1 MATPLARLLQDV
13 LHEPDVRAQFAAG
26 PESFF
31 ADHGYDH
38 LDAADVREALFVLA
52 DGAEPEAA
60 GDYQSGADAIG
71 DTPGLAELDG
81 IAGAA
86 AGLASAVARILGAPQ
101 LDDPTDPAELDDLAD
116 RFGGAD
122 ADDPGPDP
130 SDHDDRDDGDDADA
144 DDDAADGRG
153 PDADGDPADP
163 ADTADTADR
172 SALGHA
178 GSSDDASTDLDDRG
192 LDDVDDLELDDLE
205 LDDLDLDG
213 GLPGATTGATTG
225 LDDLDALDRPT
236 ELFSSDVPRTDPV
249 PDDAPHGGELGDGW
263 DDLI

>member
-38 LDAADVREALFVLA
+38 LDAADVREALSVLA

-71 DTPGLAELDG
+71 DTPGIADLDG

-86 AGLASAVARILGAPQ
+86 AGLASAVARILGTPV

-116 RFGGAD
+116 RFDD
-122 ADDPGPDP
+122 ADLVP
-130 SDHDDRDDGDDADA
+130 SDHDADDADDGDDDRSDG
-144 DDDAADGRG
+144 DDDA
-153 PDADGDPADP
+153 DAAPGGDPS
-163 ADTADTADR
+163 DTADASAPVGTADR
-172 SALGHA
+172 NALGHA
-178 GSSDDASTDLDDRG
+178 GSSDDTAVDRDDLD
-192 LDDVDDLELDDLE
+192 LDE
-205 LDDLDLDG
+205 LDDLDDLDVEG
-213 GLPGATTGATTG
+213 GIPGAAAGATTG
-225 LDDLDALDRPT
+225 LGDFDDVDPFDRPT

-249 PDDAPHGGELGDGW
+249 PDDTSHGSGEVGDGW

>member
-101 LDDPTDPAELDDLAD
+101 LDDPTDPRAPGVVAAGLVDWCRLHAISNLDQLIGAIHGTD
-116 RFGGAD
+116 R
-122 ADDPGPDP
+122 
-130 SDHDDRDDGDDADA
+130 R
-144 DDDAADGRG
+144 
-153 PDADGDPADP
+153 
-163 ADTADTADR
+163 
-172 SALGHA
+172 
-178 GSSDDASTDLDDRG
+178 
-192 LDDVDDLELDDLE
+192 
-205 LDDLDLDG
+205 
-213 GLPGATTGATTG
+213 
-225 LDDLDALDRPT
+225 
-236 ELFSSDVPRTDPV
+236 
-249 PDDAPHGGELGDGW
+249 
-263 DDLI
+263 